1 MSSGMKLLGRDEA
14 LRLLKTYL
22 RNDRMIKHCI
32 AVEAIMR
39 ALARKLGENE
49 ELWGIVGLLHDI
61 DYEVVGKDL
70 SRHGLVGAYEI
81 LKDKLPQQALEA
93 IAAHNEL
100 TGVKP
105 TTPEAEK
112 ILHALRASDH
122 MSGLIIATALVMPSK
137 KLAEVKPKSV
147 KKKFKSKDFARGV
160 SRDRIRE
167 VEKLGI
173 SLSEFIELSLNALKS
188 IAGELGL

>member
-1 MSSGMKLLGRDEA
+1 MSGGKDLQREEAVKLLR
-14 LRLLKTYL
+14 KYL
-22 RNDRMIKHCI
+22 RNERMIKHCI

-39 ALARKLGENE
+39 ALARRLGEDE
-49 ELWGIVGLLHDI
+49 MLWGLVGLLHDI

-70 SRHGLVGAYEI
+70 SRHGLVSAYEI
-81 LKDKLPQQALEA
+81 LKGKLPQQALEA

-105 TTPEAEK
+105 TTPEAERM
-112 ILHALRASDH
+112 LHALRASDH
-122 MSGLIIATALVMPSK
+122 MSGLIIATALVMPGK
-137 KLAEVKPKSV
+137 KLAEVKPRSV

-167 VEKLGI
+167 IERLGI
-173 SLSEFIELSLNALKS
+173 DLNEFIELSLNALKS
-188 IAGELGL
+188 VANELGL

>member
-1 MSSGMKLLGRDEA
+1 MSGGEDLQREEAVKLLR
-14 LRLLKTYL
+14 KYL
-22 RNDRMIKHCI
+22 RNERMIKHCI

-39 ALARKLGENE
+39 ALARRLGEDE
-49 ELWGIVGLLHDI
+49 MLWRLVGLLHDI

-70 SRHGLVGAYEI
+70 SRHGLIGAYEI
-81 LKDKLPQQALEA
+81 LKGKLPQQALEA

-105 TTPEAEK
+105 TTPEAK
-112 ILHALRASDH
+112 RMLHALRASDH

-137 KLAEVKPKSV
+137 KLAEVKPRSV

-160 SRDRIRE
+160 SRDRIKEIER
-167 VEKLGI
+167 LGI
-173 SLSEFIELSLNALKS
+173 DLNEFIELSLNALKS
-188 IAGELGL
+188 VANELGL